1 MMMFVIQPRYPEI
14 SQQERWA
21 QDRDCVCARDGRA
34 SCLGAKVRERERE
47 RGRDVGGMLTLA
59 ASGMCY
65 YSLSSYNKFA
75 LFICLCSQHKQ
86 NQPPHGAL
94 CDIVVNKS

>member
-1 MMMFVIQPRYPEI
+1 MFVIQPRYPEI
-14 SQQERWA
+14 SQQERRA
-21 QDRDCVCARDGRA
+21 QDRDCMCVRDGGA
-34 SCLGAKVRERERE
+34 SCLEAKVRERERD
-47 RGRDVGGMLTLA
+47 RDVGGMLTLA

-86 NQPPHGAL
+86 NQPPHYAL

>member
-1 MMMFVIQPRYPEI
+1 M
-14 SQQERWA
+14 
-21 QDRDCVCARDGRA
+21 CATVG
-34 SCLGAKVRERERE
+34 LVVWKPKLEKEGEKERE
-47 RGRDVGGMLTLA
+47 RGDVGGMLTLA

-86 NQPPHGAL
+86 NQPPHDAL